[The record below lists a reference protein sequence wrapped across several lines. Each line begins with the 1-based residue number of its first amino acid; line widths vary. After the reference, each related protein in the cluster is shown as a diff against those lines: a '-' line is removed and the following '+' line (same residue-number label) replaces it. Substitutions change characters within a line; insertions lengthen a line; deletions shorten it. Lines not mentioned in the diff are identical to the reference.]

1 MNTED
6 KREVR
11 EAKLQ
16 NPLGIIA
23 LFASLA
29 EVSGTIVLKFLPERI
44 QSIFIWF
51 VILFP
56 VLIVLLFFYILYKK
70 VQPAGSVSHT
80 LVEYYRNEQN
90 FMTSMADV
98 IDNQQQIISIVDEI
112 NENAMPQD
120 VKTKIQKRV
129 QQVEEDLEEIQ
140 SGNSIVLTVN
150 EICAN
155 TVKAFYRKVFDYLD
169 RNNISYDH
177 LIPYATGS
185 KRYLINRENRHIS
198 GGEFVSPLL
207 VDGYFV
213 ETHKSKIAAKSD
225 ITKFLV
231 ELKLKVE

>member
-70 VQPAGSVSHT
+70 PLHFYSP
-80 LVEYYRNEQN
+80 EYYRNERN
-90 FMTSMADV
+90 FMASMADV

-150 EICAN
+150 GTEICAN

-207 VDGYFV
+207 VDGYYV